1 MTLLII
7 VLVWLSLI
15 APGEV
20 LDSVVLVSSM
30 TLAECEDKRR
40 EVVSAWADNDVGLRV
55 WSWCVETENIE

>member
-7 VLVWLSLI
+7 VLVWLNLA

-40 EVVSAWADNDVGLRV
+40 EVVSAWADNQVGLHV
-55 WSWCVETENIE
+55 WSWCVETEDIE